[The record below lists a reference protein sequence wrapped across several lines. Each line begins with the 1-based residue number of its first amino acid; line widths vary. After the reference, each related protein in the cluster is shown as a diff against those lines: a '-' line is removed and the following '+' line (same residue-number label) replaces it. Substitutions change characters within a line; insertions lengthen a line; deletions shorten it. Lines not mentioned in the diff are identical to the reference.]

1 MWLDEA
7 GEKGEKGGRVKEI
20 TQFMAHAR
28 TAADGAAAP
37 QLEKT
42 LSFVQ
47 RNPGNSIGPRKGR
60 PQ

>member
-7 GEKGEKGGRVKEI
+7 GDKGEKGGRVKEI

-37 QLEKT
+37 QLEKHLASSSAT
-42 LSFVQ
+42 QATQLAPEK
-47 RNPGNSIGPRKGR
+47 RR